1 MDATVEQVKERFQ
14 RFAKRECKDYSLV
27 YYRLAHSVALND
39 ELTAFIA
46 GMPDQQP
53 NLFLAAVQYL
63 TGPNGMPTTGKAM
76 SHFVKEHAGEVAG
89 LMRSHRTQTNEVGRC
104 AALLPAMPAGPLALV
119 EVGAS
124 AGLCLMLDR
133 FHYDYGTIEIGDETS
148 PVRLHCTLKGHVEP
162 PSALPRIAWRSGLDI
177 EPVDLNDPARARWLM
192 AYIWPDHLGRRTRLE
207 AAIRFWEQDAPPV
220 WRGDLIEG
228 LPALLAEVPLD
239 ATLVVFHS
247 AVLPYVSPERRQA
260 FAALL
265 RELSKQRDI
274 VWVSYEGRGA
284 LPHIDALAPSLKRG
298 QFLVARTT
306 LRAGSQEVRLVGIAH
321 AHGSDFQWLVE
332 TRRPRAH
339 PLAREKARRG
349 QSPSLALI
357 TLPPS
362 HKL

>member
-1 MDATVEQVKERFQ
+1 MRLLTSRSFMREGDSHHLDRLKSVMDATAEQVKERFQ
-14 RFAKRECKDYSLV
+14 RFAETECKDYSPV

-46 GMPDQQP
+46 GMRDQQP

-63 TGPNGMPTTGKAM
+63 TGPNDMPKTGRAM
-76 SHFVKEHAGEVAG
+76 SHFVREHTGEVAG

-133 FHYDYGTIEIGDETS
+133 FHYDYGTTEIGDKTS
-148 PVRLHCTLKGHVEP
+148 PVRLRCTLRGDVEP
-162 PSALPRIAWRSGLDI
+162 PLALPQIAWGSGLDI
-177 EPVDLNDPARARWLM
+177 EPVDLNDPERARWLM
-192 AYIWPDHLGRRTRLE
+192 ACIWPDHVERRTRLE
-207 AAIRFWEQDAPPV
+207 AAIRLWKQHAPPV
-220 WRGDLIEG
+220 RRGDLIDD

-265 RELSKQRDI
+265 RELSRQRDI
-274 VWVSYEGRGA
+274 VWVSNEGRGA
-284 LPHIDALAPSLKRG
+284 LPHIDALAPPVKRG
-298 QFLVARTT
+298 QFIVARTT
-306 LRAGSQEVRLVGIAH
+306 LSAGEPGGQARGYRARAR
-321 AHGSDFQWLVE
+321 F
-332 TRRPRAH
+332 RPSV
-339 PLAREKARRG
+339 AR
-349 QSPSLALI
+349 
-357 TLPPS
+357 
-362 HKL
+362 